1 MSRKIYVGNLSYST
15 DKQTLHDVFSECGT
29 VDLINL
35 VTDKITGHSKGFAI
49 IEMSRRSEAS
59 RAIQKLNGSNV
70 SDRAIKVSEFK
81 PKSNQKSR
89 GSYGQNKRWQ

>member
-1 MSRKIYVGNLSYST
+1 MSRKVYVGNLPYSIN
-15 DKQTLHDVFSECGT
+15 KQTLHETFSQCGT

-35 VTDKITGHSKGFAI
+35 ITDKITGQSKGFAI

-59 RAIQKLNGSNV
+59 RAIQMLNGSNL

-81 PKSNQKSR
+81 PKSKQRDRGGYGNSR
-89 GSYGQNKRWQ
+89 YR